1 MVLRAVLVMAAATL
15 ALATA
20 ASADAASLEDCGQRV
35 IRDWYSGGR
44 VDAIYP
50 LPCYRAA
57 IRALPDDVLQYTD
70 ETTVIE
76 PALAN
81 ARQGAVRRPTPSA
94 RETKPTPP
102 SPPPASKPPAAQS
115 APGGFVAAT
124 RCQGAPHG
132 PAPRLH
138 ASRRPGP
145 TRERPHPRESRAGNP
160 VPADRARRAVARSPR
175 ERPRGG
181 PGATPHLTS
190 NRLRPVESRW

>member
-20 ASADAASLEDCGQRV
+20 APADAGSLEDCGQRV

-70 ETTVIE
+70 ATTVIE
-76 PALAN
+76 RALEN

-102 SPPPASKPPAAQS
+102 SPPPASKPPAAK
-115 APGGFVAAT
+115 APRAASSPPPAAKAPRT
-124 RCQGAPHG
+124 APH
-132 PAPRLH
+132 PASPPRDDPARL
-138 ASRRPGP
+138 AGGP
-145 TRERPHPRESRAGNP
+145 THARAEPGIP
-160 VPADRARRAVARSPR
+160 YPLIALGALSLVLLASGLAAGLARRR
-175 ERPRGG
+175 
-181 PGATPHLTS
+181 T
-190 NRLRPVESRW
+190 

>member
-20 ASADAASLEDCGQRV
+20 APADAGSLEDCGQRV

-76 PALAN
+76 RALAN

-102 SPPPASKPPAAQS
+102 SPPPASKPPAAK
-115 APGGFVAAT
+115 APRA
-124 RCQGAPHG
+124 APH
-132 PAPRLH
+132 PASKPRDDPARL
-138 ASRRPGP
+138 ASGP
-145 TRERPHPRESRAGNP
+145 THARA
-160 VPADRARRAVARSPR
+160 
-175 ERPRGG
+175 E
-181 PGATPHLTS
+181 PGIPYPLIALGALS
-190 NRLRPVESRW
+190 LVLLASGLAAGLA